1 MGELVSGWT
10 LDDYTAYQKKR
21 MKVTALLRNLKN
33 KQEDNQQRICIN
45 SICTLLIEK
54 EQLMVTLSNLLEN
67 TPDVG
72 EMVHRKIPD
81 IIQPTRQQKIH
92 PHTVMTE

>member
-10 LDDYTAYQKKR
+10 LDDYTAYQKER
-21 MKVTALLRNLKN
+21 
-33 KQEDNQQRICIN
+33 
-45 SICTLLIEK
+45 
-54 EQLMVTLSNLLEN
+54 LMVTLSNLLEN

-92 PHTVMTE
+92 PHTVTTE